1 MLRLFRDIRR
11 RLIMPDTVRRYFFY
25 ALGEIV
31 LVVIGILIALQI
43 NNRNELR
50 KIERFELSMLV
61 ELETALEGDSAIV
74 VDFFEPR
81 MDIKEAAI
89 DSFFS
94 AMLEDRS
101 FSKDEFFSIYGNMN
115 VEFEYRFNRGP
126 YETIKSKGL
135 DVITNDSLRT
145 AITATYERILPAYKF
160 FIDIAKDENIQLL
173 QSLEREFTN
182 REILTHNRERH
193 LHVVPSVNNL
203 YQNQAFLQV
212 LAIEQDVAENS
223 RFRINQIQEI
233 TAELRKAV
241 RKELKQRNL

>member
-1 MLRLFRDIRR
+1 MLRLFQDIRR
-11 RLIMPDTVRRYFFY
+11 HLIVPDNVRKYLIY
-25 ALGEIV
+25 ALGEIL

-43 NNRNELR
+43 NNRNELK
-50 KIERFELSMLV
+50 KIERFELSMLA

-81 MDIKEAAI
+81 MDTKEAAI

-94 AMLEDRS
+94 AMLENRF
-101 FSKDEFFSIYGNMN
+101 FSKEEFFNIYGNMS
-115 VEFEYRFNRGP
+115 VEFDYRFNRGP

-135 DVITNDSLRT
+135 DVISNDSLRT

-182 REILTHNRERH
+182 REILIHNGEKH

-223 RFRINQIQEI
+223 RFRINQIQEL
-233 TAELRKAV
+233 TAELRQAV
-241 RKELKQRNL
+241 REELKRRSS